1 MCVEGVEGGVSK
13 KVQRG
18 GWVRRN
24 HREVEINHCESTL
37 QDIDLTFSNQ
47 PSTVFAPGSA
57 TKNSEGFKSFRACR
71 EHAVVSRASKVSR
84 WRAQAGL
91 YRARGASVR

>member
-1 MCVEGVEGGVSK
+1 MCVEGVEGGGSRRK
-13 KVQRG
+13 YREG
-18 GWVRRN
+18 GGF
-24 HREVEINHCESTL
+24 EEIIERWKLIIANL

-57 TKNSEGFKSFRACR
+57 KKNSEGFKSFRACR